1 MLFDPVDQRA
11 SVMKTASFAMGSLNR
26 LIVFVAGIVA
36 ATFFTLNSIAELP
49 ERVAVHF
56 TMNGDA
62 DGWMSRADYRLFLL
76 VLLIVLPSLLVWL
89 MAGLPRLTK
98 GKGQIPNYEYWFAQQ
113 RRHETENFLI
123 SHACWL
129 GFMTLAIVCG
139 MHISI
144 LRANATSPPVGAVDR
159 LIMMLAIY
167 LSGLVWWFVAFL
179 RHFQATH
186 ERN

>member
-1 MLFDPVDQRA
+1 
-11 SVMKTASFAMGSLNR
+11 MKTARFAIGSLNR
-26 LIVFVAGIVA
+26 LMSFVAVIVTA
-36 ATFFTLNSIAELP
+36 IFFALNSIGELP

-56 TMNGDA
+56 TTTGAANH
-62 DGWMSRADYRLFLL
+62 WISRDQYRVFLL
-76 VLLIVLPSLLVWL
+76 FFLVALPSILVWL

-98 GKGQIPNYEYWFAQQ
+98 GRGQIPNEEYWFTQQ
-113 RRHETENFLI
+113 RRYETEKFLI
-123 SHACWL
+123 NHACWL

-139 MHISI
+139 LHILI